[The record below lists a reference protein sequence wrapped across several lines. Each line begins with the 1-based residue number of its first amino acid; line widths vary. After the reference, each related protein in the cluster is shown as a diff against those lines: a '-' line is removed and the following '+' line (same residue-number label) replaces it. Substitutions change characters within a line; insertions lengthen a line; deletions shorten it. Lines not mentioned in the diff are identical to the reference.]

1 MLQGIRRRLTF
12 SNVVAL
18 LAVFIALG
26 SSSLAEPVRNVAQ
39 QLIRGKHI
47 RSNAVTSRRRLN
59 A

>member
-26 SSSLAEPVRNVAQ
+26 SSSLAEPV
-39 QLIRGKHI
+39 
-47 RSNAVTSRRRLN
+47 
-59 A
+59 